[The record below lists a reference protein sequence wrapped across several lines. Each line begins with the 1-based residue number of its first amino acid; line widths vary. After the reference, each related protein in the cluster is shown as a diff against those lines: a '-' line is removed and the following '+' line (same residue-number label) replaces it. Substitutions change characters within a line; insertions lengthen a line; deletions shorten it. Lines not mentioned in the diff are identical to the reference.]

1 MYKLYTP
8 KIGFCK
14 DKRHQIIRAN
24 SISKKFNNYPSTW
37 ASLIVHSWI
46 FTLFSKI
53 QFDTHL
59 KIICL
64 FHICL
69 IWYSSRSIWV
79 LSIHLI
85 SIPNC
90 KNCKVH
96 TPNGFPIHRF
106 IIVNSM
112 LDTMSKNLTNK
123 LQKKVFR
130 TFDIVIKYLWR
141 ISKNSPIKILN
152 WPKHYNQN
160 YSCLTIKFILSG
172 EILNQWSKIF
182 TLFQR
187 IVVLSSNKIFS

>member
-14 DKRHQIIRAN
+14 DAETSN
-24 SISKKFNNYPSTW
+24 YPFNLWKYNYPSTW
-37 ASLIVHSWI
+37 ASSIVHSWI
-46 FTLFSKI
+46 FSLFSKI
-53 QFDTHL
+53 QFNTHL

-79 LSIHLI
+79 LSIYSV

-130 TFDIVIKYLWR
+130 TFDIVIKYYEELQ
-141 ISKNSPIKILN
+141 KL
-152 WPKHYNQN
+152 HQ
-160 YSCLTIKFILSG
+160 
-172 EILNQWSKIF
+172 
-182 TLFQR
+182 
-187 IVVLSSNKIFS
+187 

>member
-14 DKRHQIIRAN
+14 NTETSNCQCKLC
-24 SISKKFNNYPSTW
+24 KYNYCSTW
-37 ASLIVHSWI
+37 ASSIVHSWI
-46 FTLFSKI
+46 FSYFPKI
-53 QFDTHL
+53 QFDTHF

-64 FHICL
+64 SHICL
-69 IWYSSRSIWV
+69 IWYSSRSIGV
-79 LSIHLI
+79 LSIHLV

-106 IIVNSM
+106 TIVNSM

-130 TFDIVIKYLWR
+130 TFEIVIKYLWK
-141 ISKNSPIKILN
+141 ISKTSPIKILN

-160 YSCLTIKFILSG
+160 YSCLAIKFSLLG
-172 EILNQWSKIF
+172 EIITNEPK
-182 TLFQR
+182 
-187 IVVLSSNKIFS
+187 VLLCFKGL